1 MVVALNDVVQ
11 PTQYPQEI
19 EDGVNPRAGDFKALL
34 AVENGASNTIQ
45 QAYGGND
52 KKR

>member
-1 MVVALNDVVQ
+1 MLHEHDAVLSLQMVFTLDNVVQ

-34 AVENGASNTIQ
+34 AVG
-45 QAYGGND
+45 
-52 KKR
+52 KRRE